1 MSEPSAKRRRGVF
14 RSFGSALG
22 ICEDDLESVV
32 SDLTTQLEQSQ
43 TCIANLREALDSEQE
58 QRRAAHNSLIAVR
71 KDTNAKDRRIEA
83 LLAINSALTKEK
95 DTLDILLVKAGQQQ
109 DVQVAEMKA
118 QLNAAEAEHEKERDE
133 HAKSIQDLKSKLT
146 LRNEILTTQLE
157 QAKKDQEGQASRDA
171 ELISQR
177 ESYIADITAKLNAK
191 EEEHQR
197 TMDSLYKE
205 KADQSELVAELQR
218 DVERVETLES
228 EIKRLRT
235 VNETLQGVI
244 HQNSKDYAE
253 ALKSQLGCTRDEFE
267 RIRECLRKQKE
278 VQQAQLNMK
287 QAQSQLMMAMT
298 DVQYSA
304 QKLIKD
310 GHREASI

>member
-1 MSEPSAKRRRGVF
+1 MTSS
-14 RSFGSALG
+14 RSWS
-22 ICEDDLESVV
+22 
-32 SDLTTQLEQSQ
+32 LTTQLEQSQ
-43 TCIANLREALDSEQE
+43 TRIANLREALDSEQECNANLREALDSEQE
-58 QRRAAHNSLIAVR
+58 QRRVAQNSLTAVR
-71 KDTNAKDRRIEA
+71 KDINAKDRRIQA
-83 LLAINSALTKEK
+83 LLDINSALTKEK

-109 DVQVAEMKA
+109 DEQVAEIKA
-118 QLNAAEAEHEKERDE
+118 QLDAAEAEHEKERDE

-171 ELISQR
+171 GLISQR
-177 ESYIADITAKLNAK
+177 ESYIAEITAKLNAK

-197 TMDSLYKE
+197 TMDEREQHIRSLYKE

-235 VNETLQGVI
+235 VNETLEGVI
-244 HQNSKDYAE
+244 HRNSKDYAE
-253 ALKSQLGCTRDEFE
+253 ALKNQLGCTREEFE
-267 RIRECLRKQKE
+267 RVRECLRKQKE

-298 DVQYSA
+298 DVKYSA

-310 GHREASI
+310 GHPEASI